1 MNTSLKNQPIFYRF
15 LLHALLLGSGLLT
28 ACFGPKNIV
37 TKQRDMPSY
46 DFMGDTLSGWALVRQ
61 DSLWGYVSEEGKRAI
76 LPRFIWATDFT
87 DGMAL
92 AKDKRG
98 YRYIN
103 SQGKLLRRVKASR
116 AYSFAEGLAP
126 VQIKDKWGY
135 IDRKGKIVIKPQF
148 DWAMPFQ
155 ENRAAVSI
163 GQRKG
168 YINLAGKLVIPAI
181 FEETQAFKNG
191 VAVVR
196 KDFRFGIIDTLGN
209 FVLPNHF
216 DDIKPW
222 EGFYRVGVFDPT
234 IGRVNKFGLTDANGK
249 LLLDTQYSAID
260 LHAQHY
266 IRVGKQGR
274 YGLYDRKGKE
284 VIPVEYTHL
293 DAIPESRFLSA
304 QKNGLWTFLDMQG
317 KELLPFDNQKLIGV
331 SEGRIWIARDS
342 LSILMDDQF
351 REISR
356 FSKYNRVY
364 PFSNGYAA
372 VSMKDTSVYEGNL
385 YGYIDR
391 EGNEVV
397 APQFDGGVGYV
408 NAYGISVVGKKSYGI
423 IRDHLFDI
431 KTGLLVNE
439 EEYTNLKRFGP
450 FFFTNYGDFLS
461 QKTGFE
467 IQDFPYLSI
476 QPLSDRPDL
485 AVVRQERQE
494 RKVGLIDTAL
504 TELLPIEFED
514 IKNSYNGRMQVKKN
528 GKWGFA
534 DEKFRIRIPILYE
547 GAYFFRLPML
557 TEVTQHK
564 KKGVIDRYG
573 REIIPMQYTS
583 ISFDPTCDRIY
594 AKKGD
599 GIDIYNKAGRLL
611 HTTDFEYLGFYGRKP
626 YVVFRQNGKTG
637 FMDYDF
643 NILLKPTY
651 DRVGSFYNELAFV
664 VLNGKGGYINERLEL
679 VLPVEFEQFDNF
691 AIGLA
696 KVTKY
701 GREYYINTQGQEVT
715 PTEEELEK
723 RDAEIERRKSGW
735 IDFSS

>member
-1 MNTSLKNQPIFYRF
+1 MKKLFKNK
-15 LLHALLLGSGLLT
+15 SLLT
-28 ACFGPKNIV
+28 IVFIASSSLLTSCFGPKNLV
-37 TKQRDMPSY
+37 TTQRGTPQY
-46 DFMGDTLSGWALVRQ
+46 NFVGDTLDGWALVRK
-61 DSLWGYVSEEGKRAI
+61 DSLWGYVSADGRKVI
-76 LPRFIWATDFT
+76 KPTFFWATDFAE
-87 DGMAL
+87 GMAL
-92 AKDKRG
+92 AEDEHG

-103 SQGKLLRRVKASR
+103 AQGKLLRQVKAVH
-116 AYSFAEGLAP
+116 AYSFAQGLAP
-126 VQIKDKWGY
+126 IQIKDKWGY

-148 DWAMPFQ
+148 DWALPFH
-155 ENRAAVSI
+155 ENRAEVSV
-163 GQRKG
+163 GFRKG
-168 YINLAGKLVIPAI
+168 YIDKSGQLIIPAI
-181 FEETQAFKNG
+181 YEQSSTFKNG
-191 VAVVR
+191 LAIVR
-196 KDFRFGIIDTLGN
+196 KDFRYGLIDTLGN

-216 DDIKPW
+216 DEIKSW
-222 EGFYRVGVFDPT
+222 ETDFYRLGVFNPT
-234 IGRVNKFGLTDANGK
+234 IGRVNKFGLADANGR

-260 LHAQHY
+260 LRAQHY
-266 IRVGKQGR
+266 IRVGKQSR

-284 VIPVEYTHL
+284 VIPMEYTHL
-293 DAIPESRFLSA
+293 DAIPESRFLYA

-317 KELLPFDNQKLIGV
+317 QPLLPFDNHLLISR
-331 SEGRIWIARDS
+331 SEERIWIVRDS

-372 VSMKDTSVYEGNL
+372 VSMEDTSVYEGNL

-397 APQFDGGVGYV
+397 SPQFDGGVGYV

-423 IRDHLFDI
+423 IRDHLFEI

-439 EEYTNLKRFGP
+439 EEYTNLKGFGSL
-450 FFFTNYGDFLS
+450 FFTNYGDFLS

-485 AVVRQERQE
+485 AVVRQER
-494 RKVGLIDTAL
+494 KVGLIDTAL
-504 TELLPIEFED
+504 TELLPVEFED
-514 IKNSYNGRMQVKKN
+514 IKNSYHGRMQVKKDD
-528 GKWGFA
+528 KWGFA

-557 TEVTQHK
+557 TEVTKHK

-573 REIIPMQYTS
+573 RKIIPMQYTS
-583 ISFDPTCDRIY
+583 ISFDPICDRIY
-594 AKKGD
+594 AKKSD

-611 HTTDFEYLGFYGRKP
+611 HSTDFEYLGFYGRKP

-643 NILLKPTY
+643 NILLEPTY

-664 VLNGKGGYINERLEL
+664 VLDGKGGYINERLEL
-679 VLPVEFEQFDNF
+679 VFPVEFEQFDNF

-701 GREYYINTQGQEVT
+701 NREYYINTQGEEVT

>member
-1 MNTSLKNQPIFYRF
+1 MNNFPKNKSLYYRLF
-15 LLHALLLGSGLLT
+15 AIGLLVSSGLLT
-28 ACFGPKNIV
+28 SCFGPKNLV
-37 TKQRDMPSY
+37 TQKRAISQY
-46 DFMGDTLSGWALVRQ
+46 DFIGDTVDGWALVRQ
-61 DSLWGYVSEEGKRAI
+61 DSLWGFVSEEGSRTI
-76 LPRFIWATDFT
+76 RPMFLWATDFT

-92 AKDKRG
+92 AEDKWG

-103 SQGKLLRRVKASR
+103 RQGKLLRRVKAPH
-116 AYSFAEGLAP
+116 AYSFSEGLAP
-126 VQIKDKWGY
+126 IQIKDKWGY
-135 IDRKGKIVIKPQF
+135 INRKGKMEIKPQF
-148 DWAMPFQ
+148 DWAMPFR
-155 ENRAAVSI
+155 ENRAEVAVGLRRGFIDKS
-163 GQRKG
+163 GQF
-168 YINLAGKLVIPAI
+168 IVPAI
-181 FEETQAFKNG
+181 YEETSAFKNG
-191 VAVVR
+191 LAIVR
-196 KDFRFGIIDTLGN
+196 KDFRYGLIDTLGN

-216 DDIKPW
+216 DEIKSW
-222 EGFYRVGVFDPT
+222 EAGFYRLGVFDPT

-260 LHAQHY
+260 LLAQHY
-266 IRVGKQGR
+266 LRAEKGNL
-274 YGLYDRKGKE
+274 YALYDLKGKE
-284 VIPVEYTHL
+284 IIPMEYTYL
-293 DAIPESRFLSA
+293 DAMPASNFLYA
-304 QKNGLWTFLDMQG
+304 QRDGLWTFLDMRGQPM
-317 KELLPFDNQKLIGV
+317 LPFDNQLLISR
-331 SEGRIWIARDS
+331 SEERIWIARDS

-450 FFFTNYGDFLS
+450 LFFTNYGDFLS

-467 IQDFPYLSI
+467 VQDFPYLSI
-476 QPLSDRPDL
+476 QPLRDRPDL
-485 AVVRQERQE
+485 AVVRQER
-494 RKVGLIDTAL
+494 KVGLIDTSL
-504 TELLPIEFED
+504 TELLPVEFED
-514 IKNSYNGRMQVKKN
+514 IKNSYHGRMQVKKDD
-528 GKWGFA
+528 KWGFA
-534 DEKFRIRIPILYE
+534 DEQYRIRIPMRYDD
-547 GAYFFRLPML
+547 AYYFRYPML
-557 TEVTQHK
+557 TEVTENK

-573 REIIPMQYTS
+573 REIISMHYDY
-583 ISFDPTCDRIY
+583 IYFDALSDRIY
-594 AKKGD
+594 AEKSD
-599 GIDIYNKAGRLL
+599 GIDVFDQEGRLL
-611 HTTDFEYLGFYGRKP
+611 YVSDFEYLGFYGRKP
-626 YVVFRQNGKTG
+626 YVVFRQSGKTG

-691 AIGLA
+691 AIGIA
-696 KVTKY
+696 KVKKD
-701 GREYYINTQGQEVT
+701 GRQYYINTQGEEVT
-715 PTEEELEK
+715 PTDDELDK

>member
-15 LLHALLLGSGLLT
+15 LLLALLLGSGLLT
-28 ACFGPKNIV
+28 ACFGPRNLV
-37 TKQRDMPSY
+37 SKQRGMPSY

-61 DSLWGYVSEEGKRAI
+61 DSLWGYVSEEGSRTI
-76 LPRFIWATDFT
+76 RPMFLWATDFT

-92 AKDKRG
+92 AEDKWG

-103 SQGKLLRRVKASR
+103 RQGKLLRRVKAPH
-116 AYSFAEGLAP
+116 AYSFSEGLAP
-126 VQIKDKWGY
+126 IQIKDKWGY
-135 IDRKGKIVIKPQF
+135 INRKGKMEIKPQF
-148 DWAMPFQ
+148 DWAMPFR
-155 ENRAAVSI
+155 ENRAEVAVGLRRGFIDKS
-163 GQRKG
+163 GQL
-168 YINLAGKLVIPAI
+168 IVPAI
-181 FEETQAFKNG
+181 YEETSAFKNG
-191 VAVVR
+191 LAIVR
-196 KDFRFGIIDTLGN
+196 KDFRYGLIDTLGN

-216 DDIKPW
+216 DEIKSW
-222 EGFYRVGVFDPT
+222 EAGFYRLGVFDPT

-260 LHAQHY
+260 LLAQHY
-266 IRVGKQGR
+266 LRAEKGNL
-274 YGLYDRKGKE
+274 YALYDLKGKE
-284 VIPVEYTHL
+284 IIPMEYTYL
-293 DAIPESRFLSA
+293 DAMPASNFLYA
-304 QKNGLWTFLDMQG
+304 QRDGLWTFLDMRGQPM
-317 KELLPFDNQKLIGV
+317 LPFDNQLLISR
-331 SEGRIWIARDS
+331 SEERIWIARDS

-450 FFFTNYGDFLS
+450 LFFTNYGDFLS

-467 IQDFPYLSI
+467 VQDFPYLSI
-476 QPLSDRPDL
+476 QPLRDRPDL
-485 AVVRQERQE
+485 AVVRQER
-494 RKVGLIDTAL
+494 KVGLIDTSL
-504 TELLPIEFED
+504 TELLPVEFED
-514 IKNSYNGRMQVKKN
+514 IKNSYHGRMQVKKDD
-528 GKWGFA
+528 KWGFA
-534 DEKFRIRIPILYE
+534 DEQYRIRIPMRYDD
-547 GAYFFRLPML
+547 AYYFRYPML
-557 TEVTQHK
+557 TEVTENK

-573 REIIPMQYTS
+573 REIISMHYDY
-583 ISFDPTCDRIY
+583 IYFDALSDRIY
-594 AKKGD
+594 AEKSD
-599 GIDIYNKAGRLL
+599 GIDVFDQEGRLL
-611 HTTDFEYLGFYGRKP
+611 YVSDFEYLGFYGRKA
-626 YVVFRQNGKTG
+626 YVVFRQSGKTG

-691 AIGLA
+691 AIGIA
-696 KVTKY
+696 KVKKD
-701 GREYYINTQGQEVT
+701 GRQYYINTQGEEVT
-715 PTEEELEK
+715 PTDDELDK

>member
-1 MNTSLKNQPIFYRF
+1 MKKLFKNKNFYYC
-15 LLHALLLGSGLLT
+15 LLSIVFIASSSLLT
-28 ACFGPKNIV
+28 SCFGPKNLV
-37 TKQRDMPSY
+37 TKQRGIPQY
-46 DFMGDTLSGWALVRQ
+46 DFVGDTLDGWALVRK
-61 DSLWGYVSEEGKRAI
+61 DSLWGYVSADGRKVI
-76 LPRFIWATDFT
+76 KPSFLWATDFAE
-87 DGMAL
+87 GMAL
-92 AKDKRG
+92 AEDEKG

-103 SQGKLLRRVKASR
+103 AQGKVLRQVKAVH
-116 AYSFAEGLAP
+116 AYSFAQGLAP
-126 VQIKDKWGY
+126 IQIKNKWGY
-135 IDRKGKIVIKPQF
+135 IDRKGKAVIKPQF
-148 DWAMPFQ
+148 YWALPFH
-155 ENRAAVSI
+155 ENRAEVSV
-163 GQRKG
+163 GLRKG
-168 YINLAGKLVIPAI
+168 YIDKSGQLIVPAI
-181 FEETQAFKNG
+181 YEETSAFKNG
-191 VAVVR
+191 LAIVR
-196 KDFRFGIIDTLGN
+196 KDFRYGLIDTLGN

-216 DDIKPW
+216 DEIKSW
-222 EGFYRVGVFDPT
+222 EAGFYRLGVFDPT

-284 VIPVEYTHL
+284 VIPMEYTHL
-293 DAIPESRFLSA
+293 DAIPESRFLYA

-317 KELLPFDNQKLIGV
+317 QPLLPFDNQLLISR
-331 SEGRIWIARDS
+331 SEERIWIARDS

-364 PFSNGYAA
+364 PFLNGYAA

-439 EEYTNLKRFGP
+439 EEYTDLKRFGP
-450 FFFTNYGDFLS
+450 LFFTNYGDFLS

-485 AVVRQERQE
+485 AVVRQER
-494 RKVGLIDTAL
+494 KVGLIDTAL
-504 TELLPIEFED
+504 TELLPVEFED
-514 IKNSYNGRMQVKKN
+514 IKNSYHGRMQVKKDD
-528 GKWGFA
+528 KWGFA

-594 AKKGD
+594 AKKSD

-626 YVVFRQNGKTG
+626 YVVFRQSGKTG

-664 VLNGKGGYINERLEL
+664 VLNGKGGYINEHLEL
-679 VLPVEFEQFDNF
+679 VLPAEFEQLENF
-691 AIGLA
+691 ALGIA
-696 KVTKY
+696 QVKKD
-701 GREYYINTQGQEVT
+701 GREYYINTQGEEVT
-715 PTEEELEK
+715 PTDDELDK

>member
-1 MNTSLKNQPIFYRF
+1 MKKLFKNKNFYYC
-15 LLHALLLGSGLLT
+15 LLSIVFIASSSLLT
-28 ACFGPKNIV
+28 SCFGPKNLV
-37 TKQRDMPSY
+37 TKQRGIPQY
-46 DFMGDTLSGWALVRQ
+46 DFVGDTLDGWALVRK
-61 DSLWGYVSEEGKRAI
+61 DSLWGYVSADGRKVI
-76 LPRFIWATDFT
+76 KSTFLWATDFAE
-87 DGMAL
+87 GMAL
-92 AKDKRG
+92 AEDEKG

-103 SQGKLLRRVKASR
+103 AQGKVLRQVKAVH
-116 AYSFAEGLAP
+116 AYSFAQGLAP
-126 VQIKDKWGY
+126 IQIKNKWGY
-135 IDRKGKIVIKPQF
+135 IDRKGKAVIKPQF
-148 DWAMPFQ
+148 DWALPFH
-155 ENRAAVSI
+155 ENRAEVSV
-163 GQRKG
+163 GLRKG
-168 YINLAGKLVIPAI
+168 YIDKSGQLIVPAI
-181 FEETQAFKNG
+181 YEETSAFKNG
-191 VAVVR
+191 LAIVR
-196 KDFRFGIIDTLGN
+196 KDFRYGLIDTLGN

-216 DDIKPW
+216 DEIKSW
-222 EGFYRVGVFDPT
+222 EAGFYRLGVFDPT

-260 LHAQHY
+260 LLAQHY
-266 IRVGKQGR
+266 LRAEKGNL
-274 YGLYDRKGKE
+274 YALYDLKGKE
-284 VIPVEYTHL
+284 IIPMEYTYL
-293 DAIPESRFLSA
+293 DAMPASNFLYA
-304 QKNGLWTFLDMQG
+304 QRDGLWTFLDMRGQP
-317 KELLPFDNQKLIGV
+317 LLPFDNQLLISR
-331 SEGRIWIARDS
+331 SEERIWIARDS

-372 VSMKDTSVYEGNL
+372 VSMKDTSVNEGNL

-397 APQFDGGVGYV
+397 APQYDGGVGYV

-450 FFFTNYGDFLS
+450 LFFTNYGDFLS

-476 QPLSDRPDL
+476 QPLRDRPDL
-485 AVVRQERQE
+485 AVVRQER
-494 RKVGLIDTAL
+494 KVGLIDTSL
-504 TELLPIEFED
+504 TELLPVEFED
-514 IKNSYNGRMQVKKN
+514 IKNSYHGRMQVKKDD
-528 GKWGFA
+528 KWGFA
-534 DEKFRIRIPILYE
+534 DEQYRIRIPMRYDD
-547 GAYFFRLPML
+547 AYYFRYPML
-557 TEVTQHK
+557 TEVTENK

-573 REIIPMQYTS
+573 REIISMHYDY
-583 ISFDPTCDRIY
+583 IYFDAVSDRIY
-594 AKKGD
+594 AEKSD
-599 GIDIYNKAGRLL
+599 GIDVFDQEGRLL
-611 HTTDFEYLGFYGRKP
+611 YVSDFEYLGFYGRKP
-626 YVVFRQNGKTG
+626 YVVFRQSGKTG

-691 AIGLA
+691 AIGIA
-696 KVTKY
+696 KVKKD
-701 GREYYINTQGQEVT
+701 GREYYINTQGEEVT
-715 PTEEELEK
+715 PTDDELDK
-723 RDAEIERRKSGW
+723 RDAEIEGRKSGW

>member
-1 MNTSLKNQPIFYRF
+1 MKTFFKNKKPYPQF
-15 LLHALLLGSGLLT
+15 LAFVLIVSSSLLT
-28 ACFGPKNIV
+28 SCFGPKNLV
-37 TKQRDMPSY
+37 TKQRGLPQY
-46 DFMGDTLSGWALVRQ
+46 DFVGDTLEGWALVRQ
-61 DSLWGYVSEEGKRAI
+61 DSLWGFVTEEGSRTI
-76 LPRFIWATDFT
+76 RPMFLWAMDFA

-103 SQGKLLRRVKASR
+103 SQGKLLRRVKASH

-126 VQIKDKWGY
+126 IKIKDKWGY
-135 IDRKGKIVIKPQF
+135 INRKGKVEIKPQF
-148 DWAMPFQ
+148 DWANPFH
-155 ENRAAVSI
+155 ENRAEVSI
-163 GQRKG
+163 GLRKG
-168 YINLAGKLVIPAI
+168 YINKNGQLIIPAI
-181 FEETQAFKNG
+181 YEETSAFKNG
-191 VAVVR
+191 LAIVR
-196 KDFRFGIIDTLGN
+196 KDFRYGMIDTLGN

-216 DDIKPW
+216 DEIKRW
-222 EGFYRVGVFDPT
+222 ETDFYRLGIYTPT
-234 IGRVNKFGLTDANGK
+234 TFRVSKFGLAGADGR
-249 LLLDTQYSAID
+249 LLLDTQYTSID
-260 LHAQHY
+260 LQAQHY
-266 IRVGKQGR
+266 IRVEKENL
-274 YGLYDRKGKE
+274 YGLYDRKGE
-284 VIPVEYTHL
+284 EIIPLKYTYL
-293 DAIPESRFLSA
+293 GVVGEGRFMA
-304 QKNGLWTFLDMQG
+304 AEKQGRWGFLDMQG
-317 KELLPFDNQKLIGV
+317 KVLLPFDYQLPI
-331 SEGRIWIARDS
+331 SAAEGRIWVHRDS
-342 LSILMDDQF
+342 ISILMDDQF
-351 REISR
+351 REISQ

-450 FFFTNYGDFLS
+450 LFFTNYGDFLS

-476 QPLSDRPDL
+476 QPLRDRPDL
-485 AVVRQERQE
+485 AVVRQER
-494 RKVGLIDTAL
+494 KVGLIDTSL
-504 TELLPIEFED
+504 TKLLPVEFED
-514 IKNSYNGRMQVKKN
+514 IKNSYHGRMQVKKDD
-528 GKWGFA
+528 KWGFA
-534 DEKFRIRIPILYE
+534 DEQYRIRIPMRYDD
-547 GAYFFRLPML
+547 AYYFRYPML
-557 TEVTQHK
+557 TEVTENK

-573 REIIPMQYTS
+573 REIISMHYDY
-583 ISFDPTCDRIY
+583 IYFDAVSDRIY
-594 AKKGD
+594 AEKSD
-599 GIDIYNKAGRLL
+599 GIDIFDQEGRLL
-611 HTTDFEYLGFYGRKP
+611 YVSDFEYLGFYGRKP
-626 YVVFRQNGKTG
+626 YVVFRQSGKTG

-691 AIGLA
+691 AIGIA
-696 KVTKY
+696 KVKKD
-701 GREYYINTQGQEVT
+701 GREYYINTQGEEVT
-715 PTEEELEK
+715 PTDDELDK

>member
-1 MNTSLKNQPIFYRF
+1 MNELSKNKKLYYRLLAIVLIASSSL
-15 LLHALLLGSGLLT
+15 LSS
-28 ACFGPKNIV
+28 CFGPKNLV
-37 TKQRDMPSY
+37 TKQRGVPQY
-46 DFMGDTLSGWALVRQ
+46 DFLGDALDGWALVRQ
-61 DSLWGYVSEEGKRAI
+61 DSLWGYVTADGKQVI
-76 LPRFIWATDFT
+76 KPTFTWATDFA

-92 AKDKRG
+92 AEDEKG

-103 SQGKLLRRVKASR
+103 AQGKLLRQVKAFH
-116 AYSFAEGLAP
+116 AYSFAQGLAP
-126 VQIKDKWGY
+126 IQIKDKWGY
-135 IDRKGKIVIKPQF
+135 IDRKGKVVIKPQF
-148 DWAMPFQ
+148 DWALPFH
-155 ENRAAVSI
+155 ENRAEVSV
-163 GQRKG
+163 GLRRG
-168 YINLAGKLVIPAI
+168 YINKNGQLIIPAI
-181 FEETQAFKNG
+181 YEQSSAFKNG
-191 VAVVR
+191 LAIVR
-196 KDFRFGIIDTLGN
+196 KDFRYGLIDTLGN

-216 DDIKPW
+216 DEIKPW
-222 EGFYRVGVFDPT
+222 ETDFYRLGVFDPT

-260 LHAQHY
+260 LQAQHY
-266 IRVGKQGR
+266 IRVEKGR
-274 YGLYDRKGKE
+274 LYGLYDRKGNE
-284 VIPVEYTHL
+284 VIPREYTHL
-293 DAIPESRFLSA
+293 DAISESNFLYA
-304 QKNGLWTFLDMQG
+304 KKDGLWTFLNMQG
-317 KELLPFDNQKLIGV
+317 HPPLPFDDQISISA

-342 LSILMDDQF
+342 FSILMDDQF
-351 REISR
+351 REIKR
-356 FSKYNRVY
+356 FNTYSRVY

-372 VSMKDTSVYEGNL
+372 VRMEDTSVYEGNL

-439 EEYTNLKRFGP
+439 EKYTNLKGFGP
-450 FFFTNYGDFLS
+450 LFYTGFGDFLS

-485 AVVRQERQE
+485 AVVRQER
-494 RKVGLIDTAL
+494 KAGLIDTAL
-504 TELLPIEFED
+504 TELLPVEFED
-514 IKNSYNGRMQVKKN
+514 IKNIYHGRMQVKKD

-534 DEKFRIRIPILYE
+534 DEKFRIRIPIRYE
-547 GAYFFRLPML
+547 GAYYFRLPIL

-594 AKKGD
+594 AKKSN
-599 GIDIYNKAGRLL
+599 GINIYNKAGRLL

-626 YVVFRQNGKTG
+626 YVAFRQNGKTG

-701 GREYYINTQGQEVT
+701 GREYYINTQGQEVI
-715 PTEEELEK
+715 PTKDELDK